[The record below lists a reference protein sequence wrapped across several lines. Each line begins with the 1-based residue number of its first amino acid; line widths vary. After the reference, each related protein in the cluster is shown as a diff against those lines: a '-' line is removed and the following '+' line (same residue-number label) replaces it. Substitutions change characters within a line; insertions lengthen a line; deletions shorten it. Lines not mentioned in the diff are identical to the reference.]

1 MAKVQIQDR
10 TNEFRSI
17 LAQASKRANARVTS
31 QRQSLLSDQQ
41 KQPPKQRSEFS
52 RKAGEISRQV
62 AATSAKLGR
71 LAELAGRKTLFDDR
85 SVEINELTF
94 VIKQDLSALDR
105 TIREL
110 AASSSAAHPKA
121 SAADQEGEHTR
132 NVVLLLRQNLGSITT
147 RFKDTLELR
156 TRSIQA
162 TRSRTEN
169 FISSVSAA
177 STPSSLN
184 PSRTDSPLY
193 APPDPKQQQQQQPR
207 SRSPFFQNTPAAA
220 ADILSLDPAGT
231 SGAGAGAGALTRGAP
246 ASSAQL
252 LLMEEGGS
260 NSYIQARGEA
270 IATIESTISELSGI
284 FTQLAQLVA
293 EQGEQITRID
303 DNVEDVVSN
312 VEGAQRELL
321 KYWSRVQGNR
331 WLVAKMFGVLMV
343 FFLLWVLIAG

>member
-10 TNEFRSI
+10 TSEFRSI
-17 LAQASKRANARVTS
+17 LTQASKRQTARVTS
-31 QRQSLLSDQQ
+31 QRQTLLTD
-41 KQPPKQRSEFS
+41 KERQPTPKQRSEFS
-52 RKAGEISRQV
+52 RKAGEIARHV

-85 SVEINELTF
+85 SIEINELTF

-105 TIREL
+105 QIKDLGSLSQTQ
-110 AASSSAAHPKA
+110 HPKA
-121 SAADQEGEHTR
+121 TAADQEGEHAR
-132 NVVLLLRQNLGSITT
+132 NVVFLLRQNLGNITT
-147 RFKDTLELR
+147 QFKDTLELR
-156 TRSIQA
+156 TKTIQA

-177 STPSSLN
+177 SNPSSLN

-193 APPDPKQQQQQQPR
+193 QAPQQQQQGAGGR
-207 SRSPFFQNTPAAA
+207 RSPLYQNTSAATS
-220 ADILSLDPAGT
+220 DILSLDPT
-231 SGAGAGAGALTRGAP
+231 PGASSALTRGAP
-246 ASSAQL
+246 ASSQQL
-252 LLMEEGGS
+252 LLMEEGGA
-260 NSYIQARGEA
+260 NTYIQARGEA

-284 FTQLAQLVA
+284 FTQLAQLVS

-303 DNVEDVVSN
+303 DNVEDTVGN

-331 WLVAKMFGVLMV
+331 WLIAQMFGVLMV

>member
-1 MAKVQIQDR
+1 MTKVPIQDR

-17 LAQASKRANARVTS
+17 LVQASKRQNSRVTS
-31 QRQSLLSDQQ
+31 QRQSLLSD
-41 KQPPKQRSEFS
+41 KDRNDTTPKRRSDFS

-105 TIREL
+105 SIKEL
-110 AASSSAAHPKA
+110 QTLSSAQHPKPN
-121 SAADQEGEHTR
+121 AADQEGEHTR
-132 NVVLLLRQNLGSITT
+132 NVVLLLRQNLGNITT
-147 RFKDTLELR
+147 QFKDTLELR
-156 TRSIQA
+156 TKTIQA

-177 STPSSLN
+177 SNPSSLN

-193 APPDPKQQQQQQPR
+193 QTPQQQQQQQTTGR
-207 SRSPFFQNTPAAA
+207 KSPLYQPTNAAQS
-220 ADILSLDPAGT
+220 DILSLDP
-231 SGAGAGAGALTRGAP
+231 SSSSSALTRNAP
-246 ASSAQL
+246 ASSQQL

-260 NSYIQARGEA
+260 NTYIQARGEA

-284 FTQLAQLVA
+284 FTQLAQLVS

-303 DNVEDVVSN
+303 DNVEDVVGN

>member
-1 MAKVQIQDR
+1 MAKVPIQDR

-17 LAQASKRANARVTS
+17 LAQASKRQNSRVTS
-31 QRQSLLSDQQ
+31 QRQSLLSD
-41 KQPPKQRSEFS
+41 KDRDNAAPKQRSDFS

-105 TIREL
+105 SIKDL
-110 AASSSAAHPKA
+110 QSLSSAQHPKP

-132 NVVLLLRQNLGSITT
+132 NVVLLLRQNLGNITT
-147 RFKDTLELR
+147 QFKDTLELR
-156 TRSIQA
+156 TKTIQA

-193 APPDPKQQQQQQPR
+193 QTPPQQQQPTGR
-207 SRSPFFQNTPAAA
+207 KSPLYQNTNAAQS
-220 ADILSLDPAGT
+220 DILSLDP
-231 SGAGAGAGALTRGAP
+231 SGSSSALTRGAP
-246 ASSAQL
+246 ASSQQL

-260 NSYIQARGEA
+260 NTYIQARGEA

-284 FTQLAQLVA
+284 FTQLAQLVS

-303 DNVEDVVSN
+303 DNVEDVVGN

>member
-1 MAKVQIQDR
+1 MAKVAIQDR

-17 LAQASKRANARVTS
+17 LAQASKRQNSRVTS
-31 QRQSLLSDQQ
+31 QRQSLLSDNERNASTS
-41 KQPPKQRSEFS
+41 KQRSEFS

-105 TIREL
+105 TIKDL
-110 AASSSAAHPKA
+110 QTLSSSQHPKP
-121 SAADQEGEHTR
+121 SAADQEGEHAR
-132 NVVLLLRQNLGSITT
+132 NVVLLLRQNLGNITT
-147 RFKDTLELR
+147 QFKDTLELR
-156 TRSIQA
+156 TKTIQA

-177 STPSSLN
+177 SNPSSLN

-193 APPDPKQQQQQQPR
+193 QTPQQQTGR
-207 SRSPFFQNTPAAA
+207 KSPLYQNTNAAN
-220 ADILSLDPAGT
+220 ADILSLDPG
-231 SGAGAGAGALTRGAP
+231 SSSALTRAAP
-246 ASSAQL
+246 ASSQQL
-252 LLMEEGGS
+252 LMMEEGGS
-260 NSYIQARGEA
+260 NTYIQARGEA

-284 FTQLAQLVA
+284 FTQLAQLVS

-303 DNVEDVVSN
+303 DNVEDVVGN